1 MEDSTAPTNSTVG
14 GLVCFYGEYEWIEAM
29 FALADDGRD
38 GSILIYR
45 GSGALMA
52 PTMVRLSEVTALDEI
67 TEGMDKPALAGF
79 HRVEIQA
86 SRSILCQAIWP
97 ESFTTQL
104 VPALQRTVDS
114 AQTV

>member
-1 MEDSTAPTNSTVG
+1 MAESELPLNTPIG

-29 FALADDGRD
+29 FALTDDDRD
-38 GSILIYR
+38 GSLLIYR
-45 GSGALMA
+45 GSGALVA

-79 HRVEIQA
+79 HRIEIQA

-97 ESFTTQL
+97 STFTDRL
-104 VPALQRTVDS
+104 IPALQRTVDS
-114 AQTV
+114 AQSV